1 LIGDYHASI
10 FTYAFTFLARTKQTD
25 DTLERRSQVDFS
37 FVSIRPEAFE
47 STGFGVELCRF
58 AAHGPKPSGAEKAI
72 AITLCS
78 SHCGYIEDARE
89 VSASV
94 FTPVRALCF
103 DKNPVKR
110 ESSGFQRIKIPL
122 LPRSPAA
129 SQPFSCIYLFA
140 LFRRFPRLA

>member
-10 FTYAFTFLARTKQTD
+10 VTYAFTFLARTKQTD

-37 FVSIRPEAFE
+37 FVSIRSQAFE

-78 SHCGYIEDARE
+78 SSCTYYIEEARE

-94 FTPVRALCF
+94 FTLICALCF
-103 DKNPVKR
+103 DKNPVKGR
-110 ESSGFQRIKIPL
+110 AADFSGSKFRCSRGH
-122 LPRSPAA
+122 LPRHSS
-129 SQPFSCIYLFA
+129 SQKG
-140 LFRRFPRLA
+140 RVH

>member
-1 LIGDYHASI
+1 MIGDYHASI
-10 FTYAFTFLARTKQTD
+10 VTYPFTFLARTKQTD

-37 FVSIRPEAFE
+37 FVSIRSQAFE
-47 STGFGVELCRF
+47 STGFGVDLCRF

-94 FTPVRALCF
+94 FTPVWALCF
-103 DKNPVKR
+103 DKNPVKGR
-110 ESSGFQRIKIPL
+110 AADFSGSKFRCSRGH
-122 LPRSPAA
+122 LPRRS
-129 SQPFSCIYLFA
+129 SSHVFIFL
-140 LFRRFPRLA
+140 RFFGDFQD